1 MGIMSGRFRIFAGDI
16 GIINKGKTMDIP
28 SSASP
33 KDRHNNMNKE
43 HERTQEAP
51 LVSFIIPY
59 HNEPADMLRAC
70 ISSITSLSLT
80 RAEREIIVIDDGSDH
95 CPVEE
100 LHEAQQEITYVRQE
114 NAGLSAARNHGLEL
128 AQGQYIQFVDADDYL
143 IPCAY
148 NHCLGIVRQGQP
160 EIVQFEFTRTAARK
174 TNDRTDA
181 ITDGASYLSSHN
193 LKASAWSYLF
203 MRNLLGDLRFIPQML
218 HEDEAFTPILF
229 LKAKRLCHTHA
240 QAYFYRSHGGRITT
254 KRSPRH
260 LVKRM
265 NDVERIIM
273 GLNQQKASMPGTQ
286 AAALQRRVAQLT
298 MGYLYEV
305 MVSTRSVSQLE
316 HRVARLK
323 KLGLFP
329 LPDKKYTWKYSWFR
343 RLSSNRMGR
352 SLLVKSAAILRR
364 LA

>member
-1 MGIMSGRFRIFAGDI
+1 M
-16 GIINKGKTMDIP
+16 NLP
-28 SSASP
+28 SSAFSN
-33 KDRHNNMNKE
+33 DRRNDMI
-43 HERTQEAP
+43 AP

-59 HNEPADMLRAC
+59 HNEPADMLRAS
-70 ISSITSLSLT
+70 ISSITGLSLS
-80 RAEREIIVIDDGSDH
+80 RDEREIIVIDDGSDQS
-95 CPVEE
+95 PIPE
-100 LHEAQQEITYVRQE
+100 LQEVKDEIIYVRQE

-128 AQGQYIQFVDADDYL
+128 AHGQYIQFVDADDYL
-143 IPCAY
+143 IPHAY
-148 NHCLGIVRQGQP
+148 NHCLDIVRRNQP
-160 EIVQFEFTRTAARK
+160 EIVQFEFTRTASQK
-174 TNDRTDA
+174 SNYQTDA
-181 ITDGASYLSSHN
+181 ITDGASYLSGHN

-203 MRNLLGDLRFIPQML
+203 MRCLLGNLRFIPNML
-218 HEDEAFTPILF
+218 HEDEAFTPVLF
-229 LKAKRLCHTHA
+229 LKAKRFCHTHA
-240 QAYFYRSHGGRITT
+240 QAYYYRSHGGRITT
-254 KRSPRH
+254 KRTPRH

-265 NDVERIIM
+265 NDVERIII
-273 GLNQQKASMPGTQ
+273 GLNQQSASMPSAQ

-329 LPDKKYTWKYSWFR
+329 LPNQHYTWKYSWFR
-343 RLSSNRMGR
+343 RISCSRMGR